1 MITCHLNTFTRLR
14 SSHDRIKF
22 ALSSIPRARSWSR
35 DMILSSLAAGSLIA
49 AAQSPSAAGIQWTD
63 ALAAIGTVG
72 ATVAAVV
79 GLLLN

>member
-1 MITCHLNTFTRLR
+1 
-14 SSHDRIKF
+14 
-22 ALSSIPRARSWSR
+22 
-35 DMILSSLAAGSLIA
+35 MILSSLAAGSLIA